1 MAVQL
6 VAPAIAVV
14 IGLAVWLGVVVKA
27 FIRGKPVVCPRCSA
41 KGSIHRSIRKP
52 VEMVLPRFVRPYR
65 CNMCDKRFYAI
76 RSVDYT

>member
-1 MAVQL
+1 MKAVIYAR
-6 VAPAIAVV
+6 VSTTE
-14 IGLAVWLGVVVKA
+14 WLGVVVKA

-52 VEMVLPRFVRPYR
+52 AEVVLPRFIRPYR
-65 CNMCDKRFYAI
+65 CNMCNRRFYGV